1 MSKLAVIA
9 MPTSPRTLLVT
20 FLALSLLVAAMPSS
34 AQPVA
39 GAPPVGDAERG
50 RQLFSDTYNCYACHG
65 FDAQTGERRLV
76 PMRFPVDGFITFV
89 QNSPLPQMPA
99 FPDASA
105 QKLAD
110 IWAYLKT
117 IPVDAPPL
125 NDLPLLR
132 DVLARRNQVAG
143 GK

>member
-1 MSKLAVIA
+1 MNMRKLLTTMLTAGSVA
-9 MPTSPRTLLVT
+9 GLG
-20 FLALSLLVAAMPSS
+20 LVATSLE
-34 AQPVA
+34 AQPPA
-39 GAPPVGDAERG
+39 GNASVTGNAARG
-50 RQLFSDTYNCYACHG
+50 EDLFSDTYNCYACHG

-76 PMRFPVDGFITFV
+76 PMKYTQEGFITFV

-105 QKLAD
+105 QTLAD

-125 NDLPLLR
+125 NDVPLLR
-132 DVLARRNQVAG
+132 DILARKNQVAAG
-143 GK
+143 R

>member
-1 MSKLAVIA
+1 MNMRKLARA
-9 MPTSPRTLLVT
+9 SLASCAALGLLVT
-20 FLALSLLVAAMPSS
+20 VAPSPAQQNAGS
-34 AQPVA
+34 A
-39 GAPPVGDAERG
+39 PVGNAERG

-76 PMRFPVDGFITFV
+76 PLKYPIEGFITFV
-89 QNSPLPQMPA
+89 QSSPLPQMPA

-105 QKLAD
+105 QTLAD

-117 IPVDAPPL
+117 IPVDAPAV

-132 DVLARRNQVAG
+132 DVLARKNQAAAT
-143 GK
+143 K

>member
-1 MSKLAVIA
+1 MKTLKLPKAA
-9 MPTSPRTLLVT
+9 AS
-20 FLALSLLVAAMPSS
+20 AASLLLFATTLS
-34 AQPVA
+34 AQAPA
-39 GAPPVGDAERG
+39 GNAALVGNVERG
-50 RQLFSDTYNCYACHG
+50 QQLFSDTYNCYACHG

-76 PMRFPVDGFITFV
+76 PMKYTQEGFITFV

-110 IWAYLKT
+110 IWAYLNT

-132 DVLARRNQVAG
+132 DILARKNQVAA

>member
-1 MSKLAVIA
+1 MNMRKLARA
-9 MPTSPRTLLVT
+9 LLAPSV
-20 FLALSLLVAAMPSS
+20 ALGLLVAVAPSPAQQNAGS
-34 AQPVA
+34 A
-39 GAPPVGDAERG
+39 PVGNAERG

-76 PMRFPVDGFITFV
+76 PMNFPVEGFITFV
-89 QNSPLPQMPA
+89 QNSSLPQMPS

-105 QKLAD
+105 QTLAD

-117 IPVDAPPL
+117 IPVDAPPV

-132 DVLARRNQVAG
+132 DVLARRNQAAAA
-143 GK
+143 K

>member
-1 MSKLAVIA
+1 MN
-9 MPTSPRTLLVT
+9 MRTLAHALVV
-20 FLALSLLVAAMPSS
+20 LSVALSLLLSAASAL
-34 AQPVA
+34 AQPA
-39 GAPPVGDAERG
+39 AASTPVGNAERG

-76 PMRFPVDGFITFV
+76 PMKYPLEGFIAFV

-105 QKLAD
+105 QTLAD
-110 IWAYLKT
+110 IWAYLQT

-125 NDLPLLR
+125 SDLPLLR
-132 DVLARRNQVAG
+132 DVLARQNKAAS

>member
-1 MSKLAVIA
+1 MNIRTPLKAVLAPASAASV
-9 MPTSPRTLLVT
+9 
-20 FLALSLLVAAMPSS
+20 LLVAATLS
-34 AQPVA
+34 AQ
-39 GAPPVGDAERG
+39 APTGNAALVGNVERG

-76 PMRFPVDGFITFV
+76 PMNYPQDGFITFV

-105 QKLAD
+105 QTLAD
-110 IWAYLKT
+110 IWAYLRT

-125 NDLPLLR
+125 NDVPLLR
-132 DVLARRNQVAG
+132 DILARKNQVAS

>member
-1 MSKLAVIA
+1 MNMCKLARA
-9 MPTSPRTLLVT
+9 SLTSCVAFGLLLV
-20 FLALSLLVAAMPSS
+20 VAPSP
-34 AQPVA
+34 AQQNA
-39 GAPPVGDAERG
+39 GNTPVGNAERG

-76 PMRFPVDGFITFV
+76 PMNYPVEGFITFV

-99 FPDASA
+99 MPDASA
-105 QKLAD
+105 QTLAD

-117 IPVDAPPL
+117 IPVDAPPV

-132 DVLARRNQVAG
+132 DVLARKNQAATT
-143 GK
+143 K

>member
-1 MSKLAVIA
+1 MNMSKFVRA
-9 MPTSPRTLLVT
+9 S
-20 FLALSLLVAAMPSS
+20 LALGLVVAAAPTL
-34 AQPVA
+34 AQQTA
-39 GAPPVGDAERG
+39 ATPVGNAERG
-50 RQLFSDTYNCYACHG
+50 KQLFSDTYNCYACHG

-76 PMRFPVDGFITFV
+76 PMNYPLEGFIKFV

-99 FPDASA
+99 MPDASA
-105 QKLAD
+105 QTLAD

-132 DVLARRNQVAG
+132 DVLARRNEAAAA
-143 GK
+143 KK

>member
-1 MSKLAVIA
+1 MKTCKLLKAA
-9 MPTSPRTLLVT
+9 LVSAN
-20 FLALSLLVAAMPSS
+20 ALSLVVWATTSFAQAPTGNAAL
-34 AQPVA
+34 
-39 GAPPVGDAERG
+39 VGDVERG
-50 RQLFSDTYNCYACHG
+50 RTLFSDTYNCYACHG

-76 PMRFPVDGFITFV
+76 PMKYTQEGFITFV

-110 IWAYLKT
+110 IWAYLRT
-117 IPVDAPPL
+117 IAVDAPPL
-125 NDLPLLR
+125 DDLPLLR
-132 DVLARRNQVAG
+132 DILARKNQVAA

>member
-1 MSKLAVIA
+1 MNMRKLARASLAPSLAVG
-9 MPTSPRTLLVT
+9 LLVT
-20 FLALSLLVAAMPSS
+20 LAPSH
-34 AQPVA
+34 AQQTA
-39 GAPPVGDAERG
+39 SGAPVGNAERG

-76 PMRFPVDGFITFV
+76 PMNYPVEGFITFV

-99 FPDASA
+99 MPDASA
-105 QKLAD
+105 QTLAD

-117 IPVDAPPL
+117 IPVDAPPV

-132 DVLARRNQVAG
+132 DVLTRRNQAAAA
-143 GK
+143 K

>member
-1 MSKLAVIA
+1 MNMHKLARA
-9 MPTSPRTLLVT
+9 C
-20 FLALSLLVAAMPSS
+20 LAASVGLGLLVAMAPSP
-34 AQPVA
+34 AQQNA
-39 GAPPVGDAERG
+39 GGAPVGDAERG

-76 PMRFPVDGFITFV
+76 PMNYPVEGFITFV

-99 FPDASA
+99 FRDASA
-105 QKLAD
+105 QTLAD

-125 NDLPLLR
+125 ADLPLLR
-132 DVLARRNQVAG
+132 DVLARRNQAAAA
-143 GK
+143 K

>member
-1 MSKLAVIA
+1 MNMRKLARA
-9 MPTSPRTLLVT
+9 SLATSLALGLLVT
-20 FLALSLLVAAMPSS
+20 MAPSP
-34 AQPVA
+34 AQQTT
-39 GAPPVGDAERG
+39 GSTPVGNAERG
-50 RQLFSDTYNCYACHG
+50 QQLFSDTYNCYACHG

-76 PMRFPVDGFITFV
+76 PMNYPVEGFITFV

-99 FPDASA
+99 FRDASA
-105 QKLAD
+105 QTLAD

-132 DVLARRNQVAG
+132 DVLARRNQAAAP
-143 GK
+143 K

>member
-1 MSKLAVIA
+1 MTTRTQLKTVLAAV
-9 MPTSPRTLLVT
+9 SVG
-20 FLALSLLVAAMPSS
+20 LALMASTLS
-34 AQPVA
+34 AQPPTDS
-39 GAPPVGDAERG
+39 GALTGNAERG

-76 PMRFPVDGFITFV
+76 PLKYTQDGFITFV
-89 QNSPLPQMPA
+89 QSSPLPQMPA

-105 QKLAD
+105 QTLAD
-110 IWAYLKT
+110 IWAYLRT

-125 NDLPLLR
+125 NDVPLLR
-132 DVLARRNQVAG
+132 DILARKNQVAA

>member
-1 MSKLAVIA
+1 MNTRKLARA
-9 MPTSPRTLLVT
+9 LLAPAV
-20 FLALSLLVAAMPSS
+20 ALGLLVAVAPSP
-34 AQPVA
+34 AQQNAVST
-39 GAPPVGDAERG
+39 PVGNAERG

-76 PMRFPVDGFITFV
+76 PMNFPVDGFITFV

-99 FPDASA
+99 FRDASA
-105 QKLAD
+105 QTLAD

-117 IPVDAPPL
+117 IPVDAPPV

-132 DVLARRNQVAG
+132 DVLTRKNQAAAA
-143 GK
+143 K